1 MAISGAAP
9 RNKARQTVELMYL
22 VSAKAGALLSHVYSS
37 RSPKILVEEC
47 VLILKQTNKKLF
59 SNSRASPPWTGYHTV
74 ASCRRLTLHS
84 E

>member
-47 VLILKQTNKKLF
+47 VLVLKQTNKLF

-74 ASCRRLTLHS
+74 AWCRRLTLHS